1 MSPPGSSGGTTT
13 WSELANTLSL
23 FWILVGGGAGAPGPP
38 PPPPLRMEVS
48 PRLTTLVGVWRWLGQ
63 TAR

>member
-1 MSPPGSSGGTTT
+1 MTTF
-13 WSELANTLSL
+13 SETET
-23 FWILVGGGAGAPGPP
+23 GAPDGVTLLGRLPP